1 MSGAEA
7 ATTSRAAAW
16 WLAIRPRT
24 LAVAVGPVA
33 VGTAV
38 AFERGVADGR
48 AAAAA
53 LVGALLL
60 QIGCNFAN
68 DVYDSEKGADTEAR
82 LGPPRAVQQGL
93 LTPSQMKRG
102 MLVAFAL
109 AALVGSY
116 LIALAGWPVAA
127 IGIASIAAAWAYTG
141 GPFPL
146 GYRGLGDLAV
156 FVFFGLV
163 AVAGSEYV
171 QSLRFSPEAL
181 AAAVPVGALA
191 TAVLVVNNLR
201 DVDTDLI
208 AGKRTLAVRFGP
220 AAARR
225 EYAALVIAPYA
236 SLPCYAIA
244 FEQSAWVLLPLATLP
259 IALPLVRA
267 VAAGAAGAA
276 LNPILGATA
285 RLGLLF
291 SLAFALGYAL

>member
-1 MSGAEA
+1 MSAAEA
-7 ATTSRAAAW
+7 ATTSRAGAW

-102 MLVAFAL
+102 MLLAFAL

-127 IGIASIAAAWAYTG
+127 IGVASIAAAWAYTG

-201 DVDTDLI
+201 DVDTDLV

-225 EYAALVIAPYA
+225 EYAALVLGPYA